1 MVSPKLI
8 NDISLAL
15 RDVCPLCEGR
25 LMRINRG
32 GKHCYTCGVKI
43 SVTLDSITYTK

>member
-1 MVSPKLI
+1 MVHPKLI

-15 RDVCPLCEGR
+15 RDICPLCEGL

-32 GKHCYTCGVKI
+32 GKHCNNCDVKI
-43 SVTLDSITYTK
+43 SVTLDSIMYFK